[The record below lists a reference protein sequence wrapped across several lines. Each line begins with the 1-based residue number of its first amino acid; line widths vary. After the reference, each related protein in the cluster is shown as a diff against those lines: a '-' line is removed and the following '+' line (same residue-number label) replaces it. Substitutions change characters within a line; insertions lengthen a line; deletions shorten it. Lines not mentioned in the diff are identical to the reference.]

1 MRILTLLLMC
11 AIAHASSLES
21 AKDDLDVS
29 TLPKE
34 FREWHVRIVGEGY
47 LRFLVPTS
55 MEVFANS
62 TGDEEAIYIQNALH
76 TDSSDPDI
84 YSMREYIVVSTS
96 NCSSSDNIPPAVLGH
111 QTVAGNCVSQWSL
124 CEVIVGGTN
133 ETTDV
138 TEKDATTCVSVEGSC
153 MEKSG
158 ETATA
163 AAAAN
168 SVAVNGWN
176 LTTHVEGECTTSRTI
191 MLDSAVTGYVVGDK
205 LTQDFGAADGSILG
219 VITSVSMAGQ
229 EYIVNDIVGTAGTST
244 VVPTDFT
251 KGTDGGP
258 VVTFIKT
265 YGTTSVT
272 TSVTTR
278 KIILQMIRTRTFT
291 AAVMRRFV
299 PYIQRTFIPAV
310 LSGVTFAQVYSRY
323 GLLHVNK
330 YRLLVNVNGL
340 LVIGKTKAHNEG
352 YIHVP
357 EFYNSVT
364 IRQNGQMNI
373 KYNDGTSEYVG
384 QLTLVTFPNKYG
396 LNIWGGS
403 GFEIRCNGAGGF
415 GTSLGSWCKNTNLDG
430 KTMWYYASTVESG
443 DARVKLAAP
452 FSPTRLQQY
461 HLNTMLKDLYL
472 GGKEPQEIW

>member
-1 MRILTLLLMC
+1 MRILTLLLLLC
-11 AIAHASSLES
+11 AAVAPSHYNEV
-21 AKDDLDVS
+21 KDDLDVS

-55 MEVFANS
+55 MEVFSNS
-62 TGDEEAIYIQNALH
+62 TGDEEEIYIQNALH
-76 TDSSDPDI
+76 TDSSDPDK
-84 YSMREYIVVSTS
+84 YSMREYVVVSTA
-96 NCSSSDNIPPAVLGH
+96 NCSSTDNIPPTILQH
-111 QTVAGNCVSQWSL
+111 QTEAGDCVNQDSL
-124 CEVIVGGTN
+124 CEVIVTGVN
-133 ETTDV
+133 ETTNI
-138 TEKDATTCVSVEGSC
+138 TETDASTCVSVEGSC

-158 ETATA
+158 ETAA
-163 AAAAN
+163 AAATAN

-176 LTTHVEGECTTSRTI
+176 LTTHIQGDCTTSRTI
-191 MLDSAVTGYVVGDK
+191 MLDSAVTGYEIGDK
-205 LTQDFGAADGSILG
+205 LTQNFGAADGSIEG

-229 EYIVNDIVGTAGTST
+229 EYIINNVVGTAGTSGVT
-244 VVPTDFT
+244 PADYI
-251 KGTDGGP
+251 KGSDSGP
-258 VVTFIKT
+258 VVTFVKID
-265 YGTTSVT
+265 GTQ
-272 TSVTTR
+272 SVTTR

-291 AAVMRRFV
+291 AAVMRRFT
-299 PYIQRTFIPAV
+299 PYIGRTFIPAV

-340 LVIGKTKAHNEG
+340 LVIGNTKDHNPG

-373 KYNDGTSEYVG
+373 KYNDGTTEYVG

-430 KTMWYYASTVESG
+430 KMMWYYASTVESG
-443 DARVKLAAP
+443 EAKVKLAAP

-461 HLNTMLKDLYL
+461 HLNTQMKDLYL
-472 GGKEPQEIW
+472 GGKEPEEIW